1 MYKYYKRD
9 PYFFLKYNVA
19 SILVLGVGSILF
31 YRYWSD
37 LPEIENNW
45 LLFLAILPL
54 CLTNVWIILFSTALV
69 TLAAMTQGA
78 FAVSLRELLLLPLLG
93 ALIGLQSAWL
103 MHNAAHESIKPAWL
117 NRLIGEMTGLH
128 QLSGFPGW
136 AVFHIIHHQNPD
148 DPLKDPHPPVLMT
161 FREYFWQMGPLMA
174 RVAHNAFFELWGES
188 ESTQR
193 MWKMVVWSSLLCRY
207 MRNAF
212 LLIVLGPVVF
222 VLGFI
227 VSKLVNYAWY
237 VHFNYYTHQP
247 NEKGDIEIL
256 NLNHNLYYRL
266 MNATM
271 AGIYFHRNH
280 HKKASLFNPRTLD
293 SE

>member
-9 PYFFLKYNVA
+9 PFFFVKYNIA
-19 SILVLGVGSILF
+19 SILILGAASIFF
-31 YRYWSD
+31 YVSWSE
-37 LPEIENNW
+37 LREIDNNW

-54 CLTNVWIILFSTALV
+54 CLTNVWIILSSAVLV
-69 TLAAMTQGA
+69 SVAAAWQGH
-78 FAVSLRELLLLPLLG
+78 FAVGPRELLLLPAVG
-93 ALIGLQSAWL
+93 IVVGLQSAWL

-117 NRLIGEMTGLH
+117 NRLVGELTGLH

-136 AVFHIIHHQNPD
+136 AVHHIIHHQNPD
-148 DPLKDPHPPVLMT
+148 DPLKDPHPPALLK

-174 RVAHNAFFELWGES
+174 RVAHNAYFELWGES
-188 ESTQR
+188 EHTRRQ
-193 MWKMVVWSSLLCRY
+193 WKMVVWTSLVCRY
-207 MRNAF
+207 ARNAF
-212 LLIVLGPVVF
+212 LLILLGPVAF

-247 NEKGDIEIL
+247 NEDGEIEIL
-256 NLNHNLYYRL
+256 NLNHNFYYRL

-280 HKKASLFNPRTLD
+280 HKKASLFNPRMLD